1 MLKIRLFCVGTIK
14 ESFYKEAINEYV
26 KRLSKFAKLE
36 IIELEESKLV
46 NDNTLDVINK
56 EGENL
61 LKRIKKEEFLLIMD
75 VKSKEYD
82 SVEFSNYIKNLV
94 DNGTSPINIF
104 IGGTFGIS
112 DKVKQ
117 RANSK
122 ISLSKMTFTHQMT
135 RVILLEQL
143 YRAFKIINN
152 EQYHH

>member
-46 NDNTLDVINK
+46 NENTLDVINK
-56 EGENL
+56 EGDNL
-61 LKRIKKEEFLLIMD
+61 VKRLKKEEYLLILD

-82 SVEFSNYIKNLV
+82 SIEFSNLIKNFV
-94 DNGTSPINIF
+94 DNGTSPINMF

-112 DKVKQ
+112 EKVKQ